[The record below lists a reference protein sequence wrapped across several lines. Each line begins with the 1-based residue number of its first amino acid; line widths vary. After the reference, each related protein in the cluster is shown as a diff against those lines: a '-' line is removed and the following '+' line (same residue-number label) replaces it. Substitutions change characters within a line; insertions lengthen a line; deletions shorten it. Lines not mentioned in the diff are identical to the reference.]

1 MESNK
6 DEALRC
12 LSIAQKHYDSGNL
25 QSARKFCQKSKA
37 LFETSQA
44 DKLLAAIDS
53 AAASSSSSTSTA
65 KSQAEEHP
73 SAAGMKHR
81 SSQSAT
87 TNGTAGGMGGEK
99 REYTHEQHTVV
110 KRVRACKV
118 TEYYEILAVSKDC
131 DEADI
136 KKAYRKVCMVPYLC
150 ARQTTQNHH
159 SWHWLSILI
168 RMGLLAQT
176 KLSNVR

>member
-1 MESNK
+1 MLVALEQQTDPNLYVIIIFASYLHVFRMESNK

-37 LFETSQA
+37 LFESSQA
-44 DKLLAAIDS
+44 DKLLAAIDN
-53 AAASSSSSTSTA
+53 AAASTSTA

-81 SSQSAT
+81 SAQSANN
-87 TNGTAGGMGGEK
+87 NGTAGGMGGEK
-99 REYTHEQHTVV
+99 REYTHEQHMVV

-136 KKAYRKVCMVPYLC
+136 KKAYRKVCMLSYL
-150 ARQTTQNHH
+150 
-159 SWHWLSILI
+159 
-168 RMGLLAQT
+168 
-176 KLSNVR
+176 